1 MEIYLDNSAT
11 TRVLDSVK
19 DEVINAMQ
27 NDYGN
32 PSSLHLKGVS
42 AENHIKKAKEI
53 IAKNLKVNDKEIIF
67 TSGGTESNNLSIIG
81 IANAYKRRG
90 NHIITTK
97 IEHPS
102 VINAM
107 KYLEDEGYEITYLDV
122 NREGRISVED
132 LKNNIT
138 DKTILVSIMHVN
150 NEIGSIMPIE
160 EVGLFLKKEYP
171 EVIFHV
177 DGIQSF
183 GKFKINPKKIGVDAL
198 SVSGHKIHAIKGIG
212 FIYLSEKV
220 KIKPILFGGGQQKN
234 IRPGT
239 ENVPGIAA
247 IGMATFEAYSGF
259 EEKTSKIGALK
270 KLLIEGLSDI
280 QNIKINSLDTNEFA
294 PHILNISFVGVRS
307 EVMLHSLED
316 RGIYVSSGS
325 ACSSNKSGLSNT
337 LKCIKLKEDEQ
348 DSAIRISLSAYNTE
362 DEVEYTIKT
371 IKELIDRLRLFV
383 RKK

>member
-1 MEIYLDNSAT
+1 VEIYLDNSAT

-247 IGMATFEAYSGF
+247 IGRATFEVYSEF
-259 EEKTSKIGALK
+259 EEKIIKIINLK

-280 QNIKINSLDTNEFA
+280 NNIRFNSLDTKEFA
-294 PHILNISFVGVRS
+294 PHILNISFIGVRS

-337 LKCIKLKEDEQ
+337 LKSIKLKPEEQ
-348 DSAIRISLSAYNTE
+348 DSAIRISLSAYNT
-362 DEVEYTIKT
+362 
-371 IKELIDRLRLFV
+371 
-383 RKK
+383 